1 MSHFSV
7 WSFSRLL
14 VGGVLDFIALILCSC
29 AWGVRPPFV
38 RCAFLC
44 HPMLHSLRLLA
55 LPCNVIA
62 ANGFDYWCAP
72 VPNHLIG
79 HWSNTL
85 AVQNRPARF
94 KFLFLSVSYVSRVQL
109 QGQVEMRI
117 TLFALVDA
125 LYLETGVYRQR
136 IHPNSLAPQ
145 LDCYIIILLGLID
158 RFLCI
163 GQRVGMTAFN
173 LALFHC
179 LMVGCSLFQSV
190 TVILDALR
198 H

>member
-1 MSHFSV
+1 MFALPLSDV
-7 WSFSRLL
+7 LSFVTQCYTLCGCLHSPVTSYRLT
-14 VGGVLDFIALILCSC
+14 ALIT
-29 AWGVRPPFV
+29 GV
-38 RCAFLC
+38 
-44 HPMLHSLRLLA
+44 
-55 LPCNVIA
+55 
-62 ANGFDYWCAP
+62 AP

-109 QGQVEMRI
+109 QGQVEIRI

-136 IHPNSLAPQ
+136 IHPNSLSPQ
-145 LDCYIIILLGLID
+145 LDCYIVVFLGLID
-158 RFLCI
+158 SFLCI
-163 GQRVGMTAFN
+163 GKRVGMTALN
-173 LALFHC
+173 LTLFHC
-179 LMVGCSLFQSV
+179 LMVGGRFLQSV
-190 TVILDALR
+190 TVILDALW